1 MRNGGN
7 LCINCL
13 DTAFV
18 RILEQSSTTR
28 SMANDEEERFR
39 AIAYDSK
46 RNYLFI
52 LIGNQIRKYS
62 ESLTVLVSDQL
73 LIIYYAFYRI
83 PMSYRHL
90 ILCQWLSHMTGCLK

>member
-7 LCINCL
+7 LCINYL

-18 RILEQSSTTR
+18 RILEQSSTIGSITSDR
-28 SMANDEEERFR
+28 EERFR

-52 LIGNQIRKYS
+52 LIGNQVRKYS
-62 ESLTVLVSDQL
+62 ESLAVLVSDQL
-73 LIIYYAFYRI
+73 LII
-83 PMSYRHL
+83 
-90 ILCQWLSHMTGCLK
+90 LSITMLSIEYL